1 MAVKKYLT
9 IEEAQKLVPE
19 VRKSILKIMKLNT
32 AIELLGE
39 IEVTYPDETES
50 VFSEIKFNKKF
61 HSLCFRLFTHLEN
74 LMEKGAVLDN
84 IEKGAINF
92 FSIHNNK
99 PVVLCWKLGD
109 KRIKYW
115 YGIDEDFSEKKP
127 LSLLR

>member
-9 IEEAQKLVPE
+9 IEEAQKLVPD

-39 IEVTYPDETES
+39 IEVSYTDETES

-61 HSLCFRLFTHLEN
+61 HSLCFRLFTRLES

-84 IEKGAINF
+84 IEKGAVNF
-92 FSIHNNK
+92 FSVYKNK
-99 PVVLCWKLGD
+99 PVVLCWKIGD
-109 KRIKYW
+109 KKIKYW
-115 YGIDEDFSEKKP
+115 YDVDEDFSEKKP